1 MLQVIAI
8 LLRNNT
14 KTLQVRLLSLPHS
27 PSSFFYLSL
36 SLPLSL
42 SLSLCITFVS
52 WASGKFLFQLF
63 KDQKLFNDVMQLSQ
77 VRIQVV
83 PRNFITLKGKA
94 ISSRIGSLESHCVI
108 RPNDSNFNSN
118 FLWKA
123 TDDVGVAQR
132 HIFTKIY
139 HCENTYWMQK
149 GAPVSKTIHL
159 INLHSQIIMTC
170 YFQFWRQFVPWQPLI
185 IKDLT

>member
-132 HIFTKIY
+132 HIFTEIY

-149 GAPVSKTIHL
+149 GTPESKSILL

-170 YFQFWRQFVPWQPLI
+170 YF
-185 IKDLT
+185 